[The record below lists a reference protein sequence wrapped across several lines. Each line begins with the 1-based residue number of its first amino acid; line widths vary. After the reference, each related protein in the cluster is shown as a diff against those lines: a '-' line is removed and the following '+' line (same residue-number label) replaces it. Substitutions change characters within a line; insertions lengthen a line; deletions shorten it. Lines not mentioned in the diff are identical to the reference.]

1 MSRGVVS
8 VIYIPWSPSYARRR
22 PLSDRYKYTRYIYKY
37 EYNKNGILQRQ
48 IHRYKYTNTKSV
60 DTHFMKEEAFWVVGE
75 GRKEN
80 LVGGIYERPT
90 CILSMRRPW
99 PTLGVKNW
107 GVTWRI

>member
-1 MSRGVVS
+1 
-8 VIYIPWSPSYARRR
+8 
-22 PLSDRYKYTRYIYKY
+22 
-37 EYNKNGILQRQ
+37 
-48 IHRYKYTNTKSV
+48 
-60 DTHFMKEEAFWVVGE
+60 MKEEAFWVVGE